1 MITFDLHVLGMP
13 LAFVL
18 SQDQTLQFNHVEQ
31 FGIMNCSGG
40 LNVFAFE
47 TSFRD
52 LRTFDLT
59 YNFKDS
65 IFEIFKS
72 LIFLGQNYLSS
83 PRCPFRRFEAV
94 RR

>member
-47 TSFRD
+47 TSFRVYV
-52 LRTFDLT
+52 LFDLT

-65 IFEIFKS
+65 IFEVFDN
-72 LIFLGQNYLSS
+72 LDFFG
-83 PRCPFRRFEAV
+83 A
-94 RR
+94 